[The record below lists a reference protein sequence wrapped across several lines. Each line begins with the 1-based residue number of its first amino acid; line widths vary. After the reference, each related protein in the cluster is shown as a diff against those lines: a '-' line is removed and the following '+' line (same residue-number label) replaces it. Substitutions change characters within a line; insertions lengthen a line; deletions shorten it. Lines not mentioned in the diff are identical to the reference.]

1 MRSVYRMVLV
11 GVVAGFLMGS
21 VASAATISDVTELPW
36 DPTTDKILD
45 SYGYSGHFISYSDY
59 DGATG
64 LFNAGGLP
72 QYNAYAPEYN
82 PPELL
87 FAATAIGGGGT
98 GGGATGGACVST
110 YVLGNKLPGGM
121 DWGMTFS
128 VLFFDEG
135 FAGTSVTVELLGSF
149 AGGDYKSYTIDA
161 AAVTGGTLLSW
172 DIVGGYDAGTTT
184 SETVNITITAV
195 GDCTYAAGFFMDN
208 AYFNVIPEPAT
219 MALMGLGGL
228 GMFVLRRRRR

>member
-11 GVVAGFLMGS
+11 GVVASFLMGS
-21 VASAATISDVTELPW
+21 VASAATISDVTALPW
-36 DPTTDKILD
+36 DPTTDKVLD
-45 SYGYSGHFISYSDY
+45 SYGYSGHFISHSAYNDT
-59 DGATG
+59 TG
-64 LFNAGGLP
+64 LFDAGSGLP

-87 FAATAIGGGGT
+87 FAATGSTGGGGG
-98 GGGATGGACVST
+98 GGGAGVGCVST
-110 YVLGNKLPGGM
+110 YVLGNQLSGGT

-135 FAGTSVTVELLGSF
+135 FAGTSVAVELLGTF
-149 AGGDYKSYTIDA
+149 VGGDYKSHIIDA
-161 AAVTGGTLLSW
+161 AAVQGGTLLSW
-172 DIVGGYDAGTTT
+172 DIVGGYDAGT
-184 SETVNITITAV
+184 SETVNVTITAV
-195 GDCTYAAGFFMDN
+195 GDCTFAAGFFMDH